1 MPIILL
7 SFVTYSAAQLKVMHS
22 GRVSME
28 NNLSVVPDTVSDT
41 VPAIKIASTA
51 LFQKS
56 AYGIYSK
63 VWYQKNP
70 AGPHFSFGNRAI
82 AVYGSSEDNLIPLNH
97 TSTPPFNA
105 GVAGTSDKGVGV
117 YGAIKDTFPIFNP
130 GSYAGYFMGNTKVI
144 GTLTYTSLTQT
155 SDACTKH
162 DITYLNDNTI
172 GSIMQ
177 LKPLSFYYNTDDKLF
192 NAADVESP
200 AAKQMH
206 YGFIAQELQEVL
218 PDIVYMGQDSLLSI
232 NYIELIP
239 LLVQTI
245 QNQEGRIDELER
257 KIAKLSSHTSTN
269 KAPQNIEND
278 SMASQAILYQNTPN
292 PFAQDTRI
300 AYDLPLNTH
309 EATLYIYDVNG
320 LQLESYPIRAFGA
333 NSITISGGHLSAG
346 IYLYSLVADG
356 HVIDTKRMILTK

>member
-1 MPIILL
+1 MRKIILMPIILL

-51 LFQKS
+51 LFEKS

-144 GTLTYTSLTQT
+144 GTLSYTSLTQT

-177 LKPLSFYYNTDDKLF
+177 LKPLSFLLQYRRQALQCSRCGKPRSQTDALRLYRPRITRSTTRYC
-192 NAADVESP
+192 VYGTRQS
-200 AAKQMH
+200 AKYQL
-206 YGFIAQELQEVL
+206 YRTYSVVG
-218 PDIVYMGQDSLLSI
+218 PNNSKS
-232 NYIELIP
+232 
-239 LLVQTI
+239 
-245 QNQEGRIDELER
+245 RR
-257 KIAKLSSHTSTN
+257 KN
-269 KAPQNIEND
+269 
-278 SMASQAILYQNTPN
+278 
-292 PFAQDTRI
+292 R
-300 AYDLPLNTH
+300 
-309 EATLYIYDVNG
+309 
-320 LQLESYPIRAFGA
+320 
-333 NSITISGGHLSAG
+333 
-346 IYLYSLVADG
+346 
-356 HVIDTKRMILTK
+356 